1 MRKAVAAGLCAVL
14 AVLLLAGCGERA
26 ALDRLAAGER
36 GRVAQVRS
44 ADVLVL
50 DGGLV
55 VRLAG
60 LDAPRTGEAGADQGQ
75 ALLTRL
81 ALGRRAQLLYGG
93 VRRDAYGRALAQV
106 RLADGNWLQK
116 DLLEAGLAR
125 VRTWPDNRA
134 MAAPMLA
141 AEARAR
147 ARRRG
152 LWNGVW
158 QVRLPEEMGPGAGGF
173 QIVEGWV
180 RGVTPKPWGV
190 YLEFSRDAK
199 GFAAL
204 VPAAHASDFA
214 AAGRDP
220 AGLQRRL
227 IRVRGVV
234 GWDGVMTL
242 DHPEAVELLRAP

>member
-1 MRKAVAAGLCAVL
+1 MRRAALGRKCALL
-14 AVLLLAGCGERA
+14 ALLLLAACGERA
-26 ALDRLAAGER
+26 ALDRLARGER
-36 GRVAQVRS
+36 GRVAEVRS

-60 LDAPRTGEAGADQGQ
+60 LDGPRAGEPGADQGR
-75 ALLTRL
+75 AMLARL
-81 ALGRRAQLLYGG
+81 AVGRSAQLLYGG
-93 VRRDAYGRALAQV
+93 ARRDAYGRALAQV
-106 RLADGNWLQK
+106 RLADGEWLQK
-116 DLLEAGLAR
+116 AMLEAGLAR

-134 MAAPMLA
+134 LAAPMLA

-147 ARRRG
+147 AARRG
-152 LWNGVW
+152 LWSGVW
-158 QVRLPEEMGPGAGGF
+158 QVRLPEEIGSGAAGF

-180 RGVTPKPWGV
+180 RGVSAKPWGV
-190 YLEFSRDAK
+190 YLEFSPDRK

-204 VPAAHASDFA
+204 VPAGRAGDFA

-227 IRVRGVV
+227 VRVRGVV
-234 GWDGVMTL
+234 GSGGVMRI
-242 DHPEAVELLRAP
+242 DHPEAIELLRAP